1 VSAIPIHRRGAGG
14 IARAIAVGEVS
25 AVQVLHAF
33 LARVEALD
41 ADLRCFLRLNPAAEE
56 EAAAVDR
63 GERRGPLAG
72 VPVAIKDNLC
82 TAGLETSCASRV
94 LAGFLPR
101 RDAAAVARLRAAG
114 AVVLGKTNLDEFAMG
129 SSTENSA
136 HGPTRNPWDRT
147 RVPGG
152 SSGGSAAAVAAG
164 LAPVALGSD
173 TGGSVRQP
181 AAFCGITGLKPTYGR
196 VSRSGLV
203 AFGSSLDQVGPLA
216 RSVEDAARILEVVA
230 GPDPDD
236 ATSARVP
243 AGGYLEACGRGAAG
257 LRVGLASSLLGDGVD
272 PGCAAGVRAAARA
285 LVEAGA
291 SVEEVDLPHAGWAIP
306 VYYLVATSEASSN
319 LARYDGVR
327 FGPRAGHGDD
337 LRAMIRATRGAGF
350 GPEVKRRILLGT
362 FALSAGYHDA
372 YYGRAMRAR
381 TLIRKDFEAA
391 FARGIDAILLPTT
404 PTPAFPLGEKVDDPL
419 AMYLSDVFT
428 VTINLA
434 GLPAISVP
442 AGTSGGLPVG
452 AQLVAADFDEA
463 TLFRAGAAVEAA
475 MPAGIP
481 PDPA

>member
-1 VSAIPIHRRGAGG
+1 MSALPIHRRGAGA
-14 IARAIAVGEVS
+14 IARAIAGGEFS
-25 AVQVLHAF
+25 AVEALRAF
-33 LARVEALD
+33 LARIDALD
-41 ADLRCFLRLNPAAEE
+41 GGLRCYLRLNPAAED

-63 GERRGPLAG
+63 GLRRGPLAG
-72 VPVAIKDNLC
+72 VPIAIKDNLC
-82 TAGLETSCASRV
+82 TAGLETSCASKV
-94 LAGFLPR
+94 LAGFRPR
-101 RDAAAVARLRAAG
+101 RDATAVARLRGAG

-230 GPDPDD
+230 GTDPAD
-236 ATSARVP
+236 ATSSDVP
-243 AGGYLEACGRGAAG
+243 AGGYVEACARGAAG
-257 LRVGLASSLLGDGVD
+257 LRIGLAASLLGDGVD

-285 LVEAGA
+285 LAKAGA
-291 SVEEVDLPHAGWAIP
+291 SVEEVELPHAAWAIP

-327 FGPRAGHGDD
+327 FGARAGDGDD
-337 LRAMIRATRGAGF
+337 LRAMFRATRGAGF
-350 GPEVKRRILLGT
+350 GAEVKRRILLGT

-381 TLIRKDFEAA
+381 TLLRRDFESAYAA
-391 FARGIDAILLPTT
+391 GIDAILLPTT

-428 VTINLA
+428 ATINLA

-442 AGTSGGLPVG
+442 AGDSQGLPVG
-452 AQLVAADFDEA
+452 AQLVARAFDEG
-463 TLFRAGAAVEAA
+463 TLFRAAAAIEAA
-475 MPAGIP
+475 LPPAFP

>member
-1 VSAIPIHRRGAGG
+1 VTAGPLHRLGAGG
-14 IARAIAVGEVS
+14 LARAIAAREVS
-25 AVQVLHAF
+25 AAEVLRAF
-33 LARVEALD
+33 LARIDALD
-41 ADLRCFLRLNPAAEE
+41 PELRCFLRRNPAAEA

-63 GERRGPLAG
+63 GERTGPLAG

-94 LAGFLPR
+94 LAGFRPR
-101 RDAAAVARLRAAG
+101 RDATAVARLRAAG

-164 LAPVALGSD
+164 LAPFALGSD

-203 AFGSSLDQVGPLA
+203 AFASSLDQVGPLT
-216 RSVEDAARILEVVA
+216 RSVEDAARVLELLA

-236 ATSARVP
+236 ATSSGVP
-243 AGGYLEACGRGAAG
+243 HGGYVEACARGVAG
-257 LRVGLASSLLGDGVD
+257 LRVGLARSLLGEGVD
-272 PGCAAGVRAAARA
+272 PGCARGVHEAALA
-285 LVEAGA
+285 LERAGA
-291 SVEEVDLPHAGWAIP
+291 EVEEVELPHAGWAIP

-327 FGPRAGHGDD
+327 YGPRAGDGED

-350 GPEVKRRILLGT
+350 GAEVKRRILLGT

-372 YYGRAMRAR
+372 YYGQAMRAR
-381 TLIRKDFEAA
+381 TLIRGDFEAA
-391 FARGIDAILLPTT
+391 FSRGIDAILLPTT
-404 PTPAFPLGEKVDDPL
+404 PTPAFPIGEKAGDPL

-428 VTINLA
+428 ATINLA

-452 AQLVAADFDEA
+452 AQLVARDFDEA
-463 TLFRAGAAVEAA
+463 TLLRAGAAIERAIP
-475 MPAGIP
+475 PASP